1 MAFTLRL
8 EQADGT
14 PAEPPTMESTE
25 LAWAP
30 GDRIP
35 LGSRTHQVVRIRREN
50 ADELPVPVVED
61 VA

>member
-8 EQADGT
+8 ERADGT

-35 LGSRTHQVVRIRREN
+35 LGSGMHQVVRIRREN
-50 ADELPVPVVED
+50 ADELPILVVED